1 MTFRRLAMSEG
12 RNLTPLMKKFEEQ
25 TEKKARWGGEITS
38 AYRKWRR
45 NHKDKIEPMDI
56 EESEEICESIVDGIA
71 GVYVGER
78 VLLKKVL
85 AASLANGHVLF
96 EDYPGLG
103 KTLLAKTFGEVTGFE
118 YNRIQF
124 TPDLLPADIVGTKVW
139 REEGSFELVKG
150 PIFGNIIL
158 ADEVNRTPPKTQS
171 ALLEAM
177 EENQVTIE
185 NETHFLEPPFF
196 VMATQ
201 NPIEQ
206 EGTYPLP
213 EAQMDRFLLK
223 LSTGYPESKDKEMEV
238 HRRRVQWK
246 KDDPT
251 DNIDPV
257 ITPEDF
263 LRLQATVENSIYV
276 DECIM
281 EYITEIV
288 RKTRPRPEVQVGVST
303 RGGLALLKLSR
314 ASALINGRDFVT
326 PDDVKFLAKDALSHR
341 IIIEVEHSLEGFEPE
356 DVVKEAIEKVSVP
369 TDFRPR

>member
-1 MTFRRLAMSEG
+1 MSEG
-12 RNLTPLMKKFEEQ
+12 RELTPLMRKFEEE
-25 TEKKARWGGEITS
+25 TEKKAKWKGEITS
-38 AYRKWRR
+38 AYKEWRKSH
-45 NHKDKIEPMDI
+45 NEKIEPMDI
-56 EESEEICESIVDGIA
+56 EESEGVCEKIVGGVAD
-71 GVYVGER
+71 VYVGER
-78 VLLKKVL
+78 ILLEKVL

-96 EDYPGLG
+96 EDKPGLG
-103 KTLLAKTFGEVTGFE
+103 KTLLAKTFGEITGFQ

-150 PIFGNIIL
+150 PIFGNVIL
-158 ADEVNRTPPKTQS
+158 ADEVNRAPPKTQS

-223 LSTGYPESKDKEMEV
+223 LSTGYPETKDKEMEV
-238 HRRRVQWK
+238 HRRRVEWK

-251 DNIDPV
+251 EDIDPV
-257 ITPEDF
+257 MSPEEF
-263 LRLQATVENSIYV
+263 LKLQATVENSIYV

-281 EYITEIV
+281 EYITEIA
-288 RKTRPRPEVQVGVST
+288 RETRSRPEVQVGVST

-314 ASALINGRDFVT
+314 ASALVNGRDFVT

-341 IIIEVEHSLEGFEPE
+341 VIIEVEHSLEGFEPE
-356 DVVKEAIEKVSVP
+356 DIVEEALEEVSVP
-369 TDFRPR
+369 KDFRPR